1 MQNWISVTEDM
12 PQKDPNYETLSV
24 EVEVMLQDGT
34 ITEAFCEESG
44 IWYYSEDI
52 SKIPKN
58 NGVVKWRSKQSQWR
72 CKDESRKHSKILYQ

>member
-1 MQNWISVTEDM
+1 MKDKHMKNEWISVTEDM

-24 EVEVMLQDGT
+24 EVEVILKDGT

-58 NGVVKWRSKQSQWR
+58 NGVVKWR